1 MYRGSVQRFIPSFR
15 IHFKKQAESEGEL
28 VDSRAPRP
36 SSPFAG
42 PVSSCGVRLPS
53 LKPLHHLRRRLFPLL
68 WRHQANR
75 LRSGD
80 AVSSSDSSVSS
91 EEGRHCQNH
100 LLVSDLRWFVT
111 KRSKICHI
119 VQEDAGGFLV
129 PWCRSSSFAG
139 SPAEDHL
146 RYHIIGQ
153 NEPGSSMHRQG
164 QRKQCRRILVLQGF
178 LQKHMIIHS
187 VEAILQIN
195 EQG

>member
-1 MYRGSVQRFIPSFR
+1 MWLSCSTDWGPLLSRASVMYRGSVQRFIPSFR

-68 WRHQANR
+68 WRHQG
-75 LRSGD
+75 SGD

-100 LLVSDLRWFVT
+100 LLVSH
-111 KRSKICHI
+111 S
-119 VQEDAGGFLV
+119 
-129 PWCRSSSFAG
+129 CRG
-139 SPAEDHL
+139 T
-146 RYHIIGQ
+146 RYD
-153 NEPGSSMHRQG
+153 
-164 QRKQCRRILVLQGF
+164 
-178 LQKHMIIHS
+178 S
-187 VEAILQIN
+187 VC
-195 EQG
+195 